1 MPTVDALHRR
11 DVFLDLDQKVDRL
24 EPDHQREI
32 AGFENGPGDH
42 QRVTMI
48 PTALTQLVGVEV
60 TILVIAAVRTDE
72 AVRPTQL
79 EQRLEAFLFV
89 AIMFQEGTEAEAI
102 LELDRISFRGMYSFL
117 IKYLCWFHY
126 ATKHACN

>member
-1 MPTVDALHRR
+1 
-11 DVFLDLDQKVDRL
+11 
-24 EPDHQREI
+24 
-32 AGFENGPGDH
+32 
-42 QRVTMI
+42 MI

-72 AVRPTQL
+72 AGRPTQL

-102 LELDRISFRGMYSFL
+102 LELDKISFRGMYSLL